1 MKNKNSLLHI
11 CPFFQYE
18 PDIGLT
24 FEPREYDWNQIE
36 YWEMIAREAE
46 RGCFDAIFFADFWG
60 AARDPI
66 SIRYGKNFPMLDPL
80 LLVSRLSAVA
90 EHLGF
95 IVTMSTSFYDPY
107 MVARKMQTLNHITS
121 GRIAWNI
128 VTSVNQKEADQ
139 LGVTLPG
146 HDERYERAYEY
157 VDLVKQLWASWEPDA
172 VVNEYDDQRIS
183 DPNKVH
189 RVDFDGRWFKS
200 AGPLAVHH
208 NPAGDPVL
216 VQAGSSPEGM
226 KFAGTHAEIIFSPA
240 GPTHVKKERADK
252 FRSAIS
258 DAGRDP
264 YSVKLLFPIGG
275 CVAETRSEAEERA
288 AQIAE
293 SVPDEVGL
301 STLEGMSGFD
311 LLKYPVDTQVSEIV
325 DEVTGVRGLFNMA
338 AGKGFTI
345 LDTARFIT
353 NRVSDERFVGTAKDV
368 ADNLEAENEAVGG
381 DGYMLRATYFAP
393 HYVRDMTNL
402 LVPELQKR
410 GRMRQSYKT
419 KTLRS
424 YLSEPQ

>member
-1 MKNKNSLLHI
+1 MTNKNSHLTI

-18 PDIGLT
+18 PDIGLA
-24 FEPREYDWNQIE
+24 FEQREHDWTDIG

-46 RGCFDAIFFADFWG
+46 RGRYDAIFFADFWG

-95 IVTMSTSFYDPY
+95 IVTMSTSFYNPY
-107 MVARKMQTLNHITS
+107 MVARKMQTLNHITN
-121 GRIAWNI
+121 GRIGWNI
-128 VTSVNQKEADQ
+128 VTSINQKEADQ
-139 LGVTLPG
+139 LGMTLPG
-146 HDERYERAYEY
+146 HSERYERAYEY
-157 VDLVKQLWASWEPDA
+157 VDLVKKLWASWEPDA
-172 VVNEYDDQRIS
+172 VINDYENEWIS
-183 DPNKVH
+183 DPEKVH
-189 RVDFDGRWFKS
+189 RVDFEGEWFSS

-208 NPAGDPVL
+208 HPAGDPVL

-226 KFAGTHAEIIFSPA
+226 RFAGKHAEMIFSPA
-240 GPTHVKKERADK
+240 GPTPVKKERADK
-252 FRSAIS
+252 FRAAIS

-275 CVAETRSEAEERA
+275 VVAESRSEAEERA

-301 STLEGMSGFD
+301 NVLQGMSGFD
-311 LLKYPVDTQVSEIV
+311 LLKYSPDTKVSEIL
-325 DEVTGVRGLFNMA
+325 DEVSGVQGLFNMA

-368 ADNLEAENEAVGG
+368 ADSLEAENEAVGG
-381 DGYMLRATYFAP
+381 DGYMFRATYFAP

-410 GRMRQSYKT
+410 GRMRKEYEST
-419 KTLRS
+419 TLRKHIA
-424 YLSEPQ
+424 